1 MFQKKL
7 NRRDFLRIAT
17 VAAAGAT
24 MAACAPAATQAPSAP
39 AAPAATNAPAAAAT
53 AVPAAAATATPVPP
67 AAPTAVAPPTL
78 DPTAVTWWY
87 AWGNLDAGMQ
97 AFVQTPTFKDTMKD
111 TKFDFKGAVPSE
123 AILTAV
129 AAGTPPDGGSNFDY
143 PNLFS
148 KGAVIPVNDY
158 VATSTKIKKDDVL
171 EKLWESSF
179 YGDKMIGVPGIEGY
193 LWWGL
198 NCNIDTATKDGLDPA
213 ALPTTWEET
222 LEWHKKETKFDAAG
236 NLQTFGL
243 DPYDAMAGEQDFAVQ
258 SFGGFNWWDEQNRKI
273 NLDNDAMTQAL
284 DMCGQFIKIVGPDKF
299 DGMRQTQGM
308 GGWGGSYN
316 AGMQNMIMEGY
327 WHPGETEIQKPEIA
341 KFNRATWAP
350 VPASRKGKK
359 IMATGAHFIQ
369 IFKDAAHKD
378 GMFKFS
384 ELLWTDEFSDILFKE
399 VGWIFGR
406 KSYLAKVNA
415 SAYPGLDFYMQAAA
429 NVDEWIIGRR
439 CPIHWFV
446 ATQYTEIRNKVARDL
461 MTPKEGAA
469 ELQKRAE
476 NEWAAQGLS

>member
-1 MFQKKL
+1 MVEKKL
-7 NRRDFLRIAT
+7 SRRDFLRMAT
-17 VAAAGAT
+17 IVAAGAT
-24 MAACAPAATQAPSAP
+24 AAACAPAATQAPAAP
-39 AAPAATNAPAAAAT
+39 AAPAATSAPAAAAT
-53 AVPAAAATATPVPP
+53 AVPTAPP
-67 AAPTAVAPPTL
+67 APTAVVPPVL

-87 AWGNLDAGMQ
+87 GWGNLDAGIK
-97 AFVQTPTFKDTMKD
+97 AFVQTDLFKQTMGS

-143 PNLFS
+143 PNLWT

-158 VATSTKIKKDDVL
+158 VATSKRIDKNDVL
-171 EKLWESSF
+171 EKLWESAF

-198 NCNIDTATKDGLDPA
+198 NANIDTAQKAGLDPTT
-213 ALPTTWEET
+213 LPTTWEDV
-222 LEWHKKETKFDAAG
+222 LAWHKKETKFDSAG
-236 NLQTFGL
+236 NLKQFGL

-258 SFGGFNWWDEQNRKI
+258 SFGGFNWWDEVNRKI
-273 NLDNDAMTQAL
+273 NLNNDAMAAAL
-284 DMCGQFIKIVGPDKF
+284 DMCGQFIKVVGPDKF

-308 GGWGGSYN
+308 GGWGESYN
-316 AGMQNMIMEGY
+316 AGMQNMIIEGY
-327 WHPGETEIQKPEIA
+327 WHPGETFIQKPEVS

-350 VPASRKGKK
+350 VPASRAGKK

-369 IFKDAAHKD
+369 IFKDATHKD

-384 ELLWTDEFSDILFKE
+384 ELLWTDEFSDILFKD

-406 KSYLAKVNA
+406 KSYLAKVDA
-415 SAYPGLDFYMQAAA
+415 AAYPGLDFYIKAF
-429 NVDEWIIGRR
+429 NEVDEWIIGRR

-446 ATQYTEIRNKVARDL
+446 ATQYTEIRNKVARDI

-476 NEWAAQGLS
+476 NEWAAEGLS

>member
-1 MFQKKL
+1 M
-7 NRRDFLRIAT
+7 
-17 VAAAGAT
+17 
-24 MAACAPAATQAPSAP
+24 
-39 AAPAATNAPAAAAT
+39 
-53 AVPAAAATATPVPP
+53 
-67 AAPTAVAPPTL
+67 
-78 DPTAVTWWY
+78 
-87 AWGNLDAGMQ
+87 
-97 AFVQTPTFKDTMKD
+97 DTMKD

-143 PNLFS
+143 PNLFY

-158 VATSTKIKKDDVL
+158 VATSTRIKKDDVL

-198 NCNIDTATKDGLDPA
+198 NCNIDTATKDGLDPTT
-213 ALPTTWEET
+213 LPTTWEDV
-222 LEWHKKETKFDAAG
+222 LAWHKKETKFDSAG
-236 NLQTFGL
+236 NLQSFGL

-258 SFGGFNWWDEQNRKI
+258 SFGGFNWWDEVNRKI
-273 NLDNDAMTQAL
+273 NLNNDAMIAAL
-284 DMCGQFIKIVGPDKF
+284 DMCGQFIKVVGPDKF

-316 AGMQNMIMEGY
+316 AGMQNMIIEGY
-327 WHPGETEIQKPEIA
+327 WHPGETEIQKPEVA
-341 KFNRATWAP
+341 QYNRATWAP
-350 VPASRKGKK
+350 VPASRAGKK

-378 GMFKFS
+378 GIFKFS

-406 KSYLAKVNA
+406 KSYLAKVDPK
-415 SAYPGLDFYMQAAA
+415 AYPGLDFYMKAF
-429 NVDEWIIGRR
+429 NEVDEWIIGRR
-439 CPIHWFV
+439 CPIHQFV
-446 ATQYTEIRNKVARDL
+446 LTQYTEIRAKVARDT
-461 MTPKEGAA
+461 MTPAEGAA

-476 NEWAAQGLS
+476 NEWAAEGLS